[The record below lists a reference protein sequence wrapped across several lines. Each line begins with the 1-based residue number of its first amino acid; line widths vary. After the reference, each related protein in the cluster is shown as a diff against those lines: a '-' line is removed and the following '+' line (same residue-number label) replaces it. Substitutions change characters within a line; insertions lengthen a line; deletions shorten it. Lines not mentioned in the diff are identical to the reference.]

1 MNSAKKVM
9 NKQNREE
16 SHSTVSAA
24 KGSQQIS
31 TGVGDTKRIVI
42 GAICIIIVLVLCIGV
57 AIQQFKPKVVLT
69 VNDTKYTLEDM
80 MYPIYERESQY
91 LPYNEMYQM
100 YTGRTVWENTYMGSD
115 RNVDSSAPNSV
126 GLKQEIIDVET
137 EYKVLYEEAKKVG
150 YSLDDAEKKE
160 VQEEVT
166 SALKGLSFLQR
177 MQLNIS
183 KRKLT
188 TRFEQRKLSDKY
200 KEDQVN
206 TLNGNVDEKAATK
219 DISKEDY
226 RQYKLQYYAFAT
238 SSTNAEG
245 KAEKISDDDMKKLE
259 KQLKELHS
267 KAADAKDF
275 TKLLEDEK
283 SDDTKASEST
293 EASGEEEESEEDT
306 PEITHNEASFT
317 EKDGWA
323 MVTTKKLLSQIK
335 SMKKN
340 EISDIIKDEK
350 SGYVLFVKMID
361 NNSTESYDQA
371 CDSAIEEAQNS
382 AYDTWYQEVLKNYT
396 TKTNEDVWDD
406 VEIGTM
412 TTDIVTAEDL
422 EKMNEDSS
430 DATSE

>member
-1 MNSAKKVM
+1 MNSAKKIM
-9 NKQNREE
+9 NKQNQEGNT
-16 SHSTVSAA
+16 SKVSAA
-24 KGSQQIS
+24 KGNQQIS

-91 LPYNEMYQM
+91 LPYNEMYQL
-100 YTGRTVWENTYMGSD
+100 YTGSTVWDSTYMGSD

-126 GLKQEIIDVET
+126 GLKQEIIDMET
-137 EYKVLYEEAKKVG
+137 EYKVLYEEAKKAG
-150 YSLDDAEKKE
+150 YSLDDKEKKE
-160 VQEEVT
+160 VEEQVA

-188 TRFEQRKLSDKY
+188 KRFEQRKLSDKY
-200 KEDQVN
+200 KQDQVN
-206 TLNGNVDEKAATK
+206 TLNANVDENDAIK
-219 DISKEDY
+219 DISKKDY

-238 SSTNAEG
+238 STVNDEG
-245 KAEKISDDDMKKLE
+245 KTEKLSNKDMKRLE
-259 KQLKELHS
+259 KQLKELQA

-283 SDDTKASEST
+283 SDDT
-293 EASGEEEESEEDT
+293 EESENTQESEDDNT
-306 PEITHNEASFT
+306 PEITNSEASFT
-317 EKDGWA
+317 EKDGWT

-350 SGYVLFVKMID
+350 SGYVLFVKMVD
-361 NNSTESYDQA
+361 NNSTESYDKA

-382 AYDTWYQEVLKNYT
+382 AYDSWYQGVLENYT

-412 TTDIVTAEDL
+412 TTDIVTLEDL
-422 EKMNEDSS
+422 EKMNQDSS